1 MNFEPNFEA
10 KFNEY
15 CKNNGLMVVWYRDYD
30 KMITT
35 NNIEAVT
42 AFTFLN
48 PHKTIKLPKTKPI
61 DLQYIIDKLEQKSIY
76 NNLSKYLN
84 KFFNYFGTIYPT
96 SYGIGVMR
104 FFTDVSKASAKI
116 ANWLNENNIEYSNE
130 YSDAGW
136 VYRFK
141 ISKSQ
146 ENIKKLQ
153 SITNFK

>member
-1 MNFEPNFEA
+1 MQFEQNFES

-15 CKNNGLMVVWYRDYD
+15 CEANSLMVVWYKNTETFETTEKLSEVSQFSFVSPSRT
-30 KMITT
+30 IT
-35 NNIEAVT
+35 
-42 AFTFLN
+42 
-48 PHKTIKLPKTKPI
+48 LPKTKLI
-61 DLQYIIDKLEQKSIY
+61 TLEYIIDRLDQKNIY

-84 KFFNYFGTIYPT
+84 KFFNYYGSIYPT

-104 FFTDVSKASAKI
+104 LFTDISKVSAKI
-116 ANWLNENNIEYSNE
+116 EIWLKDNNIEYYNE

-153 SITNFK
+153 SITSGI